1 MGLHVKQNKT
11 RSQFQEQLDA
21 DLRAKIQAQKDMELD
36 TPDGVDESAYIEGTT
51 QSSSVWLWAILA
63 VLAVVLLV
71 VFIVI
76 MNGAGA

>member
-21 DLRAKIQAQKDMELD
+21 DLRAKIQAQKDMDLD
-36 TPDGVDESAYIEGTT
+36 TPDGVNESAYIEGTT
-51 QSSSVWLWAILA
+51 QSSSAWLWVILA
-63 VLAVVLLV
+63 IAVVILLG

-76 MNGAGA
+76 MNGAGV